1 MVVCV
6 FQVHGATAESFW
18 IWVEDPDNNHIY
30 HSEYFLLHKK
40 QVSLYNNASP
50 KLELIKPPV
59 VALCFLNTFIIMNFA
74 LKKKFLE
81 VVEFLWIDIY
91 QFCYRPQALIV
102 KQQLVKLHCDVL

>member
-40 QVSLYNNASP
+40 QVSPYMKTSP

-59 VALCFLNTFIIMNFA
+59 VALCFFKNTFIIINFA
-74 LKKKFLE
+74 LKKKFFIF
-81 VVEFLWIDIY
+81 VEF
-91 QFCYRPQALIV
+91 
-102 KQQLVKLHCDVL
+102 

>member
-40 QVSLYNNASP
+40 QVPLYNNASP

-59 VALCFLNTFIIMNFA
+59 VALCFFKYLYNHEFHYQKEVFHICRIFMNRYIPMKLA
-74 LKKKFLE
+74 TS
-81 VVEFLWIDIY
+81 IDFY
-91 QFCYRPQALIV
+91 NSNL
-102 KQQLVKLHCDVL
+102 

>member
-40 QVSLYNNASP
+40 QVSLYNNASL

-59 VALCFLNTFIIMNFA
+59 VALCFFKYLYNHEFRTQ
-74 LKKKFLE
+74 KKFFIF
-81 VVEFLWIDIY
+81 VEFLCVDIY
-91 QFCYRPQALIV
+91 TNFEIGH
-102 KQQLVKLHCDVL
+102 KH